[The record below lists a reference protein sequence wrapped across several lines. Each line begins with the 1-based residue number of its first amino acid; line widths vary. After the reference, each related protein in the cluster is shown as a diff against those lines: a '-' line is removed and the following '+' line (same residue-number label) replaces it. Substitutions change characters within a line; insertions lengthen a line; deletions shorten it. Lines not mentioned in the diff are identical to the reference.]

1 MNKIYSLFFLLFIFF
16 TSCKQSEESKIQKTC
31 TTYIEG
37 RIAFE
42 NGDTLKIKPVVGD
55 TLYRQMLLNRQ
66 YSRLL
71 ESDLA
76 IGPELLTI
84 TPKTVEIKGNKATC
98 IMNSPM
104 PFQLNLVRSNDQWK
118 IVGENEIFPNAYSIA
133 AIEKKISDYK
143 VFLKG
148 KPARDPVFQITNR
161 FFYDVN
167 NYCKNN
173 NLNALKNNCDDAT
186 ADFVKHLYEYAK
198 KRSGADVINEEI
210 NNPHAASGDISF
222 KGDLAYYMFYQ
233 ENASVLLKKTGD
245 TYKVIG
251 FNGIKSASISNQ
263 MMEDQYVE
271 LLRAVRLVKSEQY
284 RNKNIK

>member
-1 MNKIYSLFFLLFIFF
+1 MNKIYSLLFLLFIFL
-16 TSCKQSEESKIQKTC
+16 TSCKQSEESKIKETC
-31 TTYIEG
+31 TTYMEG
-37 RIAFE
+37 RLAFE
-42 NGDTLKIKPVVGD
+42 NGDTLKIKPVIGD
-55 TLYRQMLLNRQ
+55 TLYRLMLLNRQ

-71 ESDLA
+71 ESDLTF
-76 IGPELLTI
+76 GQELLTI

-98 IMNSPM
+98 IMNSPI
-104 PFQLNLVRSNDQWK
+104 PFQLNLVRNNDQWT

-133 AIEKKISDYK
+133 AVEKKIKDYK
-143 VFLKG
+143 VYLKG
-148 KPARDPVFQITNR
+148 KPARDPVFQITNI
-161 FFYDVN
+161 FFSDVN

-173 NLNALKNNCDDAT
+173 DLNALKNNCDDAT
-186 ADFVKHLYEYAK
+186 ADFVKRLYEYAK

-233 ENASVLLKKTGD
+233 ESSSVLLKKIGD

-251 FNGIKSASISNQ
+251 FNGIKSASISKQ

-271 LLRAVRLVKSEQY
+271 LLRAVRLIKSEQY

>member
-16 TSCKQSEESKIQKTC
+16 TSCKQSEESKIQETC

-55 TLYRQMLLNRQ
+55 TIYRQMLLNRQ

-71 ESDLA
+71 ESNLA
-76 IGPELLTI
+76 IGPDLITI

-98 IMNSPM
+98 IMNSPI
-104 PFQLNLVRSNDQWK
+104 PFQLNLLRSNDQWK

-133 AIEKKISDYK
+133 ALEKKISDYK
-143 VFLKG
+143 AYLKG
-148 KPARDPVFQITNR
+148 KPARDPIFKITNL
-161 FFYDVN
+161 FFNDVN

-173 NLNALKNNCDDAT
+173 DLNTLKNNCDDAT
-186 ADFVKHLYEYAK
+186 VDFVKRLYEYSK
-198 KRSGADVINEEI
+198 KRSGTDVINEEI
-210 NNPHAASGDISF
+210 NNPHAASGAISF

-233 ENASVLLKKTGD
+233 ESSSVLLKKIGD

-251 FNGIKSASISNQ
+251 FNGIKSASISKQ

>member
-1 MNKIYSLFFLLFIFF
+1 MNKIYSLLFLLFIFL
-16 TSCKQSEESKIQKTC
+16 TSCKQSEESKIKETC
-31 TTYIEG
+31 TTYMEG
-37 RIAFE
+37 RLAFE
-42 NGDTLKIKPVVGD
+42 NGDTLKIKPVIGD
-55 TLYRQMLLNRQ
+55 TLYRLMLLNRQ

-71 ESDLA
+71 ESDLTF
-76 IGPELLTI
+76 GQELLTI

-98 IMNSPM
+98 IMNSPI
-104 PFQLNLVRSNDQWK
+104 PFQLNLVRNNDQWT

-133 AIEKKISDYK
+133 AVEKKIKDYK
-143 VFLKG
+143 VYLKG
-148 KPARDPVFQITNR
+148 KPARDPVFQITNI
-161 FFYDVN
+161 FFSDVN

-173 NLNALKNNCDDAT
+173 DLNALKNNCDDAT
-186 ADFVKHLYEYAK
+186 ADFVKRLYEYAK

-233 ENASVLLKKTGD
+233 ESSSVLLKKIGN

-251 FNGIKSASISNQ
+251 FNGIKSASISKQ

-271 LLRAVRLVKSEQY
+271 LLRAVRLIKSEQY

>member
-1 MNKIYSLFFLLFIFF
+1 M
-16 TSCKQSEESKIQKTC
+16 TSCKQSEESKIKETC
-31 TTYIEG
+31 TTYMEG
-37 RIAFE
+37 RLAFE
-42 NGDTLKIKPVVGD
+42 NGDTLKIKPVIGD
-55 TLYRQMLLNRQ
+55 TLYRLMLLNRQ

-71 ESDLA
+71 ESDLTF
-76 IGPELLTI
+76 GQELLTI

-98 IMNSPM
+98 IMNSPI
-104 PFQLNLVRSNDQWK
+104 PFQLNLVRNNDQWT

-133 AIEKKISDYK
+133 AVEKKIKDYK
-143 VFLKG
+143 VYLKG
-148 KPARDPVFQITNR
+148 KPARDPVFQITNI
-161 FFYDVN
+161 FFSDVN

-173 NLNALKNNCDDAT
+173 DLNALKNNCDDAT
-186 ADFVKHLYEYAK
+186 ADFVKRLYEYAK

-233 ENASVLLKKTGD
+233 ESSSVLLKKIGD

-251 FNGIKSASISNQ
+251 FNGIKSASISKQ

-271 LLRAVRLVKSEQY
+271 LLRAVRLIKSEQY

>member
-1 MNKIYSLFFLLFIFF
+1 MNKIYSLLFLLFIFL
-16 TSCKQSEESKIQKTC
+16 TSCKQSEESKIKETC

-37 RIAFE
+37 RVAFE
-42 NGDTLKIKPVVGD
+42 NGDTLKIKPVLGD

-98 IMNSPM
+98 IMNSPIH
-104 PFQLNLVRSNDQWK
+104 FHLNLLRSNDQWK
-118 IVGENEIFPNAYSIA
+118 IVGENDIFPNAYTIPA
-133 AIEKKISDYK
+133 LEKKISDYK
-143 VFLKG
+143 VYLKG
-148 KPARDPVFQITNR
+148 KPARDPVFQITNL
-161 FFYDVN
+161 FFNDVN

-173 NLNALKNNCDDAT
+173 DLNALKNNCDDAT
-186 ADFVKHLYEYAK
+186 ANFVKRLYEYAK

-233 ENASVLLKKTGD
+233 ESSSVLLKKIGD

-263 MMEDQYVE
+263 MMEDQYVG